1 MHNSATILL
10 NLFIR
15 LSLCFPVQ
23 MIKLYN
29 HCEAVSVKFD
39 FQSFTHIVYIG

>member
-1 MHNSATILL
+1 MYNSATILL

-15 LSLCFPVQ
+15 LSLCFPAQ

-29 HCEAVSVKFD
+29 HRKAVSVKFD
-39 FQSFTHIVYIG
+39 FQSFTHIAYIG